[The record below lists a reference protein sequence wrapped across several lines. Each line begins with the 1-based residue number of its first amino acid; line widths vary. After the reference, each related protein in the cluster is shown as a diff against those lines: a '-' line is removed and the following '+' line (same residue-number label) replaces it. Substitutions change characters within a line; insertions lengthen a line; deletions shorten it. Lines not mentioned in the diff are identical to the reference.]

1 MLKRYIRHKVLKVKR
16 RQSQKANAKPPYT
29 HCKNCG
35 EELHGMYCSKCGQY
49 ATEANRP
56 FMESVKLYLEHHY
69 GLDHKLGSTLRYL
82 FLKPGFLAREYME
95 GHIERHVHPF
105 KLYFFSSILLFGVA
119 LSSHSSSDKKEIEK
133 ENKPIIDT
141 TSTGAFKV
149 NADSSINLR
158 ESALPKVKVSHTIN
172 QEIKRTGE
180 RIKKISAKDSAQ
192 KKSSGDFT
200 FNINDDGKIDSSSQR
215 VMKNLT
221 GVSQKELIG
230 RFLHYLSISVLFL
243 MPVFALLLLMVYRRK
258 ERYYTGHLVLSVH
271 LHVML
276 FLSISL
282 SLFWSR
288 FISEQYPIGSWMLLA
303 MMAYIVLSLSNF
315 YKERFVKSLLK
326 SISVL
331 FAYFI
336 VCTFAVVGVVLLV
349 LFH

>member
-1 MLKRYIRHKVLKVKR
+1 MFIRAIRYKILRAKR
-16 RQSQKANAKPPYT
+16 RHCQKANAKPPYT

-49 ATEANRP
+49 ASEANRP
-56 FMESVKLYLEHHY
+56 FVESVKLYLEHHY

-82 FLKPGFLAREYME
+82 FFKPGFLAREYME

-105 KLYFFSSILLFGVA
+105 KLYFFSSILLFGVV
-119 LSSHSSSDKKEIEK
+119 LSSHGPSDKKEMAK

-141 TSTGAFKV
+141 TSTGAFKI

-158 ESALPKVKVSHTIN
+158 ESALPKVKDSLKVKRALEEAGEKENKVKAKAATKKDKENGFTIN
-172 QEIKRTGE
+172 V
-180 RIKKISAKDSAQ
+180 D
-192 KKSSGDFT
+192 
-200 FNINDDGKIDSSSQR
+200 DDGNVNSTSSR

-243 MPVFALLLLMVYRRK
+243 MPVFALLLLLAYRRK

-276 FLSISL
+276 FLSIAL
-282 SLFWSR
+282 SLLWSR
-288 FISEQYPIGSWMLLA
+288 FISEKYPVGSWMLLA
-303 MMAYIVLSLSNF
+303 MMAYFVLSLSNF
-315 YKERFVKSLLK
+315 YQERIVKSLLK
-326 SISVL
+326 SMAVL
-331 FAYFI
+331 FVYFI